1 MISFGEINKFSEDID
16 VKKAGYSEIK
26 SSKEPSP
33 ENAKNFWDKVFN
45 NKADAEEDF
54 ENDFIEIFGRD
65 ESDFCFDINLE
76 NPELLKIL
84 DLFTEDKWQ
93 FFDKTERI
101 TAMETLVSVISELQG
116 IKERPALTVFDGE
129 SGVRGAYNYK
139 TKSLSINSLL
149 LDSPKDVIGTI
160 SHEMRH
166 AYQDMRA
173 QMGETRMDYLYKLNF
188 ENYIEPLDLGGKYLF
203 FTDYQDQLVEAEA
216 RAFSSI
222 FKGAA

>member
-1 MISFGEINKFSEDID
+1 M
-16 VKKAGYSEIK
+16 
-26 SSKEPSP
+26 
-33 ENAKNFWDKVFN
+33 
-45 NKADAEEDF
+45 
-54 ENDFIEIFGRD
+54 
-65 ESDFCFDINLE
+65 
-76 NPELLKIL
+76 LKIL
-84 DLFTEDKWQ
+84 DLFIEDKWQ